1 MARST
6 PLRTVKEP
14 KAKPAEAITI
24 VSEEEL
30 IADDD
35 GAEPDAAPAAD
46 AAETGLEVLQPVSKK
61 GKQRAAVAADG
72 SAKPASKDKRPAADG
87 DLKSTKAHVKASSKQ
102 AASSSKLV
110 SAAVRND
117 DDDEADSNGGD
128 VVVEGAQPN
137 GQKVGKMNTLAS
149 RTEARLRED
158 ARLAHEEAV
167 RVRLFASLDKRPSDG
182 LSVSEASRKVPR
194 KVGKGNRYG

>member
-1 MARST
+1 M
-6 PLRTVKEP
+6 RTVKEP

-30 IADDD
+30 MADDD

-61 GKQRAAVAADG
+61 GKQRAAVAAEG
-72 SAKPASKDKRPAADG
+72 SAKPASKDKRPATDG
-87 DLKSTKAHVKASSKQ
+87 DLKSAKAPVKPSSKQ
-102 AASSSKLV
+102 AASSSKLA
-110 SAAVRND
+110 SGAVRD